1 MQDISDSHE
10 PTITGRTHRGRFAVA
25 CVVGTAGVTFLG
37 AGIASGQLPMN
48 IAVSGQN
55 FVGTFSAV
63 GADGITVFPSAVET
77 VAGTKPSIAVKVD
90 QARLTDVCLS
100 TVARG
105 LPFVGDVTLFARVP
119 GPGVTADSLVVD
131 VASVSGSVDVEEI
144 RLGLDAR
151 GLSDTETSGTS
162 AVTVGTSLASETA
175 AEIIALTAA
184 QASVTGLA
192 VSAEAGD
199 LSC

>member
-1 MQDISDSHE
+1 M
-10 PTITGRTHRGRFAVA
+10 PLRGNTHRTPRTARTRWGRFTAV
-25 CVVGTAGVTFLG
+25 CVAGTVGITVLG
-37 AGIASGQLPMN
+37 AGIATGQLPMN

-55 FVGTFSAV
+55 FIGTFSAV
-63 GADGITVFPSAVET
+63 GADGITVYPRSVDTA
-77 VAGTKPSIAVKVD
+77 AGSKPSIAVKVD

-105 LPFVGDVTLFARVP
+105 LPLLGDVTLFARVP
-119 GPGVTADSLVVD
+119 GAGVTADTLVVD

-151 GLSDTETSGTS
+151 ALGDTPSTGTS
-162 AVTVGTSLASETA
+162 AVTVGTSLASETG

-184 QASVTGLA
+184 HASVTGLT
-192 VSAEAGD
+192 VSAQTGD
-199 LSC
+199 LTC